1 MKHIIFWAALA
12 LNVSTIGVACQ
23 TTKPAETTKP
33 SEAPKTV
40 VMDAPPPQN
49 AAPANPTDQVLGTWS
64 IDLSATM
71 ERCIA
76 IDAKDCSGWKD
87 LPHEELEAKK
97 QAVFDQFQSPEAKQM
112 LDGKLIIG
120 ADYAESVNLFGKSQ
134 KSACERSTNAD
145 GTINL
150 RIENPHRPDGVET
163 LVLEVTGADSWCIVT
178 TSPGQDV
185 FCFKR
190 ID

>member
-12 LNVSTIGVACQ
+12 LSVSTVGVACQ
-23 TTKPAETTKP
+23 TTKP
-33 SEAPKTV
+33 SEAPRTV

-76 IDAKDCSGWKD
+76 SDASDCAGWKD
-87 LPHEELEAKK
+87 LPREELEAKK

-120 ADYAESVNLFGKSQ
+120 AEHAESVNLFGKSQ
-134 KSACERSTNAD
+134 RSTCKRSSNAD
-145 GTINL
+145 GTITLALVNS
-150 RIENPHRPDGVET
+150 NWPDRVET
-163 LVLEVTGADSWCIVT
+163 LVLEITGADSWCIVE